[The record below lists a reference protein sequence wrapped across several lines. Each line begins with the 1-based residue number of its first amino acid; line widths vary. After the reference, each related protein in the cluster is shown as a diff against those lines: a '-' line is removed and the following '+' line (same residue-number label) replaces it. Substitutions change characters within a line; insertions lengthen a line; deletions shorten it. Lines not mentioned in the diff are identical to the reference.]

1 MLLTVR
7 NLYFGYSSVNPL
19 FRNLNLSVEKG
30 RIIALAGESGC
41 GKSTLL
47 NIIYGLIDWQ
57 SGEIFL
63 EDEKLYGPKG
73 NIVPGE
79 KGLKLVSQH
88 YDLMPYL
95 TVAENVG
102 KFISNIN
109 LAEKRKKVHE
119 LLEVVGLENYAN
131 VLPKNLSGGQ
141 QQRVAIARALSV
153 MPKLLL
159 LDEPF
164 SNLDYSRKMELR
176 ERLFNYVKEHEL
188 SVIIS
193 THEIQEILPWID
205 QIVVLQEGRLIQN
218 DSAEETFKNPY
229 NTYVAKLLGEVNTIT
244 DEQKYELQI
253 SRNHFFPHQ
262 IILDENGKEATVS
275 DSRFAGNHFWNRIFI
290 NNIPLVMYSSQKLEG
305 NIKVQFEL

>member
-176 ERLFNYVKEHEL
+176 EKLFNYVKEHEL

-229 NTYVAKLLGEVNTIT
+229 NTYVAKLLGEVNIIT
-244 DEQKYELQI
+244 DEQKYQLQI

-275 DSRFAGNHFWNRIFI
+275 DSRFAGNHYWNRIFI